1 VIKALCDAFHT
12 LLAAD
17 GVSLLS
23 GLLVDQA
30 PGLQLALAAEGWR
43 AELSA
48 QRGRWA
54 LLVLH
59 KAH

>member
-1 VIKALCDAFHT
+1 LIKAICDAFHT

-30 PGLQLALAAEGWR
+30 PGLQLALAAAG
-43 AELSA
+43 A
-48 QRGRWA
+48 GRWA

>member
-1 VIKALCDAFHT
+1 MPPFTPCWPAE
-12 LLAAD
+12 

-30 PGLQLALAAEGWR
+30 PGLQQALAAEGWR

-48 QRGRWA
+48 QQGRWA